1 MTPETKRLAAKA
13 LIGSLGWKAGG
24 TPPTAKKAV
33 IIAAPHTSNLD
44 GVLLVSFAWNFGVDI
59 QWMVKDSVMS
69 TPLLG
74 RFVRNVGGVA
84 IDRSK
89 SKDVVSAMVQA
100 MQERDEL
107 LLVVSPPGTRSL
119 REHWKSGFYYIA
131 QRAGVPLVCSYLD
144 YAKKEG
150 GFGPTIPVT
159 GNVKADMDRLREFY
173 RDVTARYPEQMTPVR
188 LASEEQP
195 SVAPTR

>member
-1 MTPETKRLAAKA
+1 LTPETKRLAAKA

-74 RFVRNVGGVA
+74 RLVNNLGGVA
-84 IDRSK
+84 IDRSQ
-89 SKDVVSAMVQA
+89 SKDVVSAMVRA
-100 MQERDEL
+100 MQESEEL
-107 LLVVSPPGTRSL
+107 LLVVSPPGTRSR
-119 REHWKSGFYYIA
+119 REHWKSGFYWIA

-173 RDVTARYPEQMTPVR
+173 AGVSARHPEQVTPVR
-188 LASEEQP
+188 LASEE
-195 SVAPTR
+195 